1 MFKIELIRIIK
12 TPINWIFS
20 VILPIALM
28 ILFGLLLQ
36 KDFLNYGIMALVLLV
51 SLTSTIIP
59 ISIYICSDKIEKR
72 IKHYLIIKG
81 AITKYTSAL
90 YFVNLIMFEFVAVI
104 LFLIAL
110 LGFKIQVDY
119 KTILMLISFSFI
131 SYTLAFIIAIIL
143 GPLINSINAI
153 IPYSMFIFYVLIF
166 ISGITVPLQTMMD
179 QYFYI
184 EVLTPFG
191 CLYMFY
197 SYVIAAISLSSTQ
210 LIITFISIVI
220 WIIFLLYLFYVSLK
234 MYRK

>member
-20 VILPIALM
+20 VVFPIALM
-28 ILFGLLLQ
+28 ILLGLLLK

-72 IKHYLIIKG
+72 IKHYLIIKR
-81 AITKYTSAL
+81 AIPKYTSAL
-90 YFVNLIMFEFVAVI
+90 YFVNLIMFEFVAVV

-143 GPLINSINAI
+143 GSLINSINAI

-179 QYFYI
+179 QYFYV

-197 SYVIAAISLSSTQ
+197 SYVIAAINLSSAQ
-210 LIITFISIVI
+210 LIITFISIFI